1 MILNTQSMRW
11 VFLPVEWV
19 CHFHSLFPL
28 ILKIIQSQEIL
39 NLWNKEQE
47 FQFIWSQEVCPIKK
61 VKVAQSWPT
70 LHGQRT
76 PLSMEFSTQKIII
89 IIILEWVAILFSRE
103 SSPPRDQT
111 PVSCTT
117 GSFFIIWATREA
129 FQGPSFYVHI
139 PNNLGN
145 ARMQFQFLNQCK
157 LNPAHFLFTLLLLLR
172 L

>member
-28 ILKIIQSQEIL
+28 DFKDNPESG
-39 NLWNKEQE
+39 N
-47 FQFIWSQEVCPIKK
+47 IKS
-61 VKVAQSWPT
+61 VK
-70 LHGQRT
+70 QRT
-76 PLSMEFSTQKIII
+76 RIPVNLVSGSTPSKESESCSIMTDS
-89 IIILEWVAILFSRE
+89 SRTE
-103 SSPPRDQT
+103 NSSQNNNNNNNNNNNPGVGWHSFLQGIFPSQ
-111 PVSCTT
+111 
-117 GSFFIIWATREA
+117 GSNPGLLHYRQFIIWAKREA
-129 FQGPSFYVHI
+129 FQGPSFYVHT

-157 LNPAHFLFTLLLLLR
+157 LNPAHFLFALLLLFR